1 MAFPG
6 GSDGEE
12 STCNVGNLGSIP
24 GLRRSPGG
32 GHGNPLQYSCLENPH
47 GQRNLVCYSPWGG
60 KELNMTERLSTL
72 FLRMML
78 VLTFLTLFL
87 MKLVP
92 LGRVLEL
99 SFLRTTFVL
108 EFFFLSFF
116 LPFPFFLFLPFFL
129 SSFLLSFLLCFFL
142 KGWDW
147 PDHLKT
153 IGPNVEL
160 LETKRP

>member
-1 MAFPG
+1 MRCYSHLSGFPG
-6 GSDGEE
+6 GSDDKE
-12 STCNVGNLGSIP
+12 STCNAGDVGSIP
-24 GLRRSPGG
+24 GLERSPGG

-60 KELNMTERLSTL
+60 KELNMTEQLSTL

-99 SFLRTTFVL
+99 SFLQTTFFL

-116 LPFPFFLFLPFFL
+116 LPSFSFL
-129 SSFLLSFLLCFFL
+129 SLSPRLSFFFPTFFPSMFL
-142 KGWDW
+142 S
-147 PDHLKT
+147 
-153 IGPNVEL
+153 
-160 LETKRP
+160 